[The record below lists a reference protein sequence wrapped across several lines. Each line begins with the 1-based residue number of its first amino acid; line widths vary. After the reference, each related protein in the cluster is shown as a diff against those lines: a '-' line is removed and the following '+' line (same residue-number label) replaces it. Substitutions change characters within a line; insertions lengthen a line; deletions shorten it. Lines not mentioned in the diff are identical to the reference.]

1 LANIVATVGGA
12 TIGAMRAPVER
23 NPGVGAVPAR
33 QARHYQKIVDRF
45 EGVARASLGS
55 PSHISELSE
64 AAAVSQRTLLRA
76 VRAIHRTTPSRYL
89 HALRLAQAREA
100 LLSATKGAETV
111 TQVAM
116 RFGFR
121 ELGRF
126 SRSYKATFGES
137 PSDTLRQAPA
147 SSAFQRT
154 TVSPSS
160 RNPAVFRSQSPDF
173 DPRGVDLS
181 KLA

>member
-1 LANIVATVGGA
+1 MRNSGNCIRALLHAIAPLDNIVAAVAGA
-12 TIGAMRAPVER
+12 TIGAMRAPLER
-23 NPGVGAVPAR
+23 NPRVGAVPAR

-45 EGVARASLGS
+45 EDVARASLGS

-76 VRAIHRTTPSRYL
+76 FRAIHRTTPSRYL
-89 HALRLAQAREA
+89 HALRMAQARQA

-126 SRSYKATFGES
+126 SRSYKAIFGES
-137 PSDTLRQAPA
+137 PSDTLRRAPA
-147 SSAFQRT
+147 SSAFQRA
-154 TVSPSS
+154 TVAPSS
-160 RNPAVFRSQSPDF
+160 
-173 DPRGVDLS
+173 
-181 KLA
+181 

>member
-1 LANIVATVGGA
+1 LDNIVATVLGA

-23 NPGVGAVPAR
+23 NPGVGAVPPR
-33 QARHYQKIVDRF
+33 QARHYRRIVERF
-45 EGVARASLGS
+45 EDVAHASLGA
-55 PSHISELSE
+55 PSHISELCE

-76 VRAIHRTTPSRYL
+76 FRAIHRTTPSRHL
-89 HALRLAQAREA
+89 RALRLAQARQA
-100 LLSATKGAETV
+100 LLSAAKGAETV

-137 PSDTLRQAPA
+137 PSDTLRRAPA
-147 SSAFQRT
+147 GSPFQRT
-154 TVSPSS
+154 TVAPSS
-160 RNPAVFRSQSPDF
+160 
-173 DPRGVDLS
+173 
-181 KLA
+181 

>member
-1 LANIVATVGGA
+1 MRNSGSCIRAFLHAIAPLDNIAAAVVGA
-12 TIGAMRAPVER
+12 TIGAMRAPLER
-23 NPGVGAVPAR
+23 TPRVGAVPAR

-45 EGVARASLGS
+45 EHVARASLGS

-89 HALRLAQAREA
+89 HALRMAQARQA

-137 PSDTLRQAPA
+137 PSDTLRRAPA
-147 SSAFQRT
+147 RSPFQRA
-154 TVSPSS
+154 TVAPSS
-160 RNPAVFRSQSPDF
+160 
-173 DPRGVDLS
+173 
-181 KLA
+181 